1 MKQHEKEFFDSI
13 NQIIKE
19 EFDRRKINEE
29 KTSFSSIAAST
40 KPPDLALFKQELSN
54 TLDRLYK
61 IDVNGFITTEENPRR
76 EHYNQVL
83 EFLNLQNST
92 FEQIIQKISDTFM
105 SFYKSK
111 LYKVRNSRTITSRG
125 EKGARAKF
133 TGEPN
138 VKLSP
143 NEFLGYMILYKTLK
157 ELRLEEESGT
167 SGYNFENFCAY
178 LLKGR
183 KIGEKNLEDVEANGV
198 FYTCKVSRAN
208 ASIRI
213 ALSSVINYFGKK
225 DSIQFILMSTGTTT
239 NVNYL
244 KFSKRTLDIRF
255 LKFIIQSLVSEEVY
269 QENFPQGFSPIGD
282 EKNFFKIKSYEQFSE
297 YVKETQEKSIL
308 LQILYRISQEKNI
321 KKQKSPELFAGKRN
335 QKASGYLE
343 LLNGV
348 LHFTRPDL
356 VLNLGDGDY
365 VDIGEIPIREDFIEN
380 FYDRNMDDVVKNYL
394 TVMQK
399 MLSQI
404 QSIELLMTKG
414 TDSALSSA
422 KQNTQQVKTAL
433 NNIKI

>member
-19 EFDRRKINEE
+19 EFDRRKINEQT
-29 KTSFSSIAAST
+29 TSFSNIAATT
-40 KPPDLALFKQELSN
+40 KPPALELFKKELSN
-54 TLDRLYK
+54 TLDKLYK

-92 FEQIIQKISDTFM
+92 FEEIIQKISDTFM
-105 SFYKSK
+105 SFYRSQ
-111 LYKVRNSRTITSRG
+111 LRKVRNPG
-125 EKGARAKF
+125 ERGARTKF

-138 VKLSP
+138 VALSP
-143 NEFLGYMILYKTLK
+143 NEFLGYMILYKTLR

-183 KIGEKNLEDVEANGV
+183 KIGGKDLQDVEANGV
-198 FYTCKVSRAN
+198 YYTCKVSRAN

-213 ALSSVINYFGKK
+213 ALSSVINYFRGN

-244 KFSKRTLDIRF
+244 RFSKRTLDIRF

-269 QENFPQGFSPIGD
+269 KIIFSQGFSPIGD
-282 EKNFFKIKSYEQFSE
+282 VKNFFEIKSYEEFSE

-308 LQILYRISQEKNI
+308 LQILSRISQEKNI
-321 KKQKSPELFAGKRN
+321 KKQKSSELFADRRN
-335 QKASGYLE
+335 KKNQGASGYLE

-356 VLNLGDGDY
+356 VLSLDDGDY

-380 FYDRNMDDVVKNYL
+380 FYDRNINDVVKNYL

-422 KQNTQQVKTAL
+422 KQNTQQVKKAL
-433 NNIKI
+433 DKIEI